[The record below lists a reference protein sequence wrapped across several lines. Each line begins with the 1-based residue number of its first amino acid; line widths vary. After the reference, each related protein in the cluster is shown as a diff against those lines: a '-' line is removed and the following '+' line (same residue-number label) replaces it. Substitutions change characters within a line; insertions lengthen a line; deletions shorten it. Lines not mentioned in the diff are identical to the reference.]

1 MTPPRLKRVMFVCIG
16 NSCRSQMAEG
26 FARAYGQDV
35 LTAESS
41 GLSPAQ
47 TVARGTVRTMAEK
60 NIDISAHSPKAYE
73 PALAA
78 ECDVIVNMSGFA
90 LPGEVAD
97 RERDWD
103 VLDPIG
109 QSPEIYRQVCDQIEV
124 LVMDL
129 INELRHERHRQ
140 TGMYKE

>member
-1 MTPPRLKRVMFVCIG
+1 MFVCIG

-26 FARAYGQDV
+26 FAHAYGLDV
-35 LTAESS
+35 MAAESA
-41 GLSPAQ
+41 GLSPAT

-60 NIDISAHSPKAYE
+60 NIDISAQYPKPFE

-78 ECDVIVNMSGFA
+78 EFDVIVNMSGFS
-90 LPGEVAD
+90 LPEELMGRV
-97 RERDWD
+97 RDWD

-109 QSPEIYRQVCDQIEV
+109 RSAEIYRRVCDEIEV

-129 INELRHERHRQ
+129 INELRRGQARQ
-140 TGMYKE
+140 AGTE

>member
-1 MTPPRLKRVMFVCIG
+1 VSAPRLKSVMFVCIG

-26 FARAYGQDV
+26 FARAYGMDV
-35 LTAESS
+35 MTAESS
-41 GLSPAQ
+41 GLAPA
-47 TVARGTVRTMAEK
+47 TGVARGTVRTMAEK

-73 PALAA
+73 PDRAA
-78 ECDVIVNMSGFA
+78 EYDLIINMSGFA

-109 QSPEIYRQVCDQIEV
+109 QSPEMYRQVCDEIEV

-129 INELRHERHRQ
+129 INKLRRERQ
-140 TGMYKE
+140 P

>member
-1 MTPPRLKRVMFVCIG
+1 MSHSRPKRVMFVCIG

-26 FARAYGQDV
+26 FAHAYGKDV
-35 LTAESS
+35 MAAESS

-47 TVARGTVRTMAEK
+47 SVARGTVRTMAEK
-60 NIDISAHSPKAYE
+60 NIDISAQFPKAYA

-78 ECDVIVNMSGFA
+78 EFDLIINMSGFA
-90 LPGEVAD
+90 LPGELTD
-97 RERDWD
+97 RTRDWD

-109 QSPEIYRQVCDQIEV
+109 QSAEIYRHVCDEIEV

-129 INELRHERHRQ
+129 INEFRRKQLP
-140 TGMYKE
+140 